1 MQSLCLPV
9 QCLVELVAVVS
20 LTVLLAIVG
29 AITIYLFLLLILGPV
44 LLTVLDFTIKTLI
57 LQRANLVIQIAINA
71 IKQVESNAYRVRLP
85 IICMS
90 WIINVMPI
98 VLLVSTNMV

>member
-9 QCLVELVAVVS
+9 QCLAELAAVAS
-20 LTVLLAIVG
+20 LTVRVAIVG
-29 AITIYLFLLLILGPV
+29 AITIYLFLLLVQGHV
-44 LLTVLDFTIKTLI
+44 LLTVLDFTIKKQI
-57 LQRANLVIQIAINA
+57 LLHANLAIQIAINA
-71 IKQVESNAYRVRLP
+71 IKRVESNAYRVRLP

-98 VLLVSTNMV
+98 VLLVFINTV